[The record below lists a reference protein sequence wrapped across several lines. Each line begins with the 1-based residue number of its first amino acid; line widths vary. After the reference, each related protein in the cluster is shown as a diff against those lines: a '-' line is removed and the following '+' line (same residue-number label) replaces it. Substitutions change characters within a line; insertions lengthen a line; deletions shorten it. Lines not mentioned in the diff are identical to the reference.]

1 MNARMGRSP
10 AYVSSS
16 SPVFLLKRGAFL
28 TQSGQHIDTTRA
40 AHACPLMLPCVRVS
54 ASLTY
59 SEKCERTESRFSIL
73 VRACVWK
80 RVKPGVSHA
89 WRDTKEQGILC
100 RKGLLSHTHTCLPPS
115 FFLPLCPHN
124 TPSPSREKNFNEEHE
139 DENTWWS
146 LLIVPVNKWVETTV
160 QLNLPLFFSTVC

>member
-1 MNARMGRSP
+1 MKARMSRSP
-10 AYVSSS
+10 TYVSFS

-28 TQSGQHIDTTRA
+28 TQSGQHIYTTRG

-54 ASLTY
+54 ASRAY
-59 SEKCERTESRFSIL
+59 SEECERTESRFSIL

-100 RKGLLSHTHTCLPPS
+100 RKGLLSLTHTHVPPS
-115 FFLPLCPHN
+115 
-124 TPSPSREKNFNEEHE
+124 
-139 DENTWWS
+139 
-146 LLIVPVNKWVETTV
+146 
-160 QLNLPLFFSTVC
+160 LFFPSSLSSQHSLSIAWKELQRRTWIWEHLMITANCAS